1 MNQVT
6 RQQVL
11 LARLLALIADTTQI
25 ILFPL
30 FGEGFLS
37 PFNDVLDLIAFVCL
51 TSLLGYHAAFL
62 AALFGEELPGLD
74 LIPGWTLAVL
84 YATRNLQAKDDK
96 TSAND
101 AIIEI
106 PPK

>member
-1 MNQVT
+1 M
-6 RQQVL
+6 
-11 LARLLALIADTTQI
+11 LARLVALSADGIQI
-25 ILFPL
+25 ILFPI

-37 PFNDVLDLIAFVCL
+37 PFNDLLDLVAFVFL
-51 TSLLGYHAAFL
+51 TNLLGYHPAFL

-74 LIPGWTLAVL
+74 LIPGWTLAVF
-84 YATRNLQAKDDK
+84 YATRNLQAKADK

-101 AIIEI
+101 GIIEI